1 MDLEPKTS
9 SRLLFKDFP
18 EELLEKMAARNLALH
33 AHDWVISID
42 AYNRKQQLRDFY
54 KILAT
59 DTFVDPLKDDQ
70 VETFVMAVEAKDYPI
85 AGVMFHPETQTISV
99 HSEDK
104 QALKGKV
111 NTADTDAIMYYFSD
125 YVTR

>member
-1 MDLEPKTS
+1 MQENDNGRHFPLFGICQGFEILHLLANNDDFADTMTNVDIYSQSRRLTFMDLEPKTS

-59 DTFVDPLKDDQ
+59 DTFVDPLKD
-70 VETFVMAVEAKDYPI
+70 
-85 AGVMFHPETQTISV
+85 H
-99 HSEDK
+99 
-104 QALKGKV
+104 
-111 NTADTDAIMYYFSD
+111 
-125 YVTR
+125 